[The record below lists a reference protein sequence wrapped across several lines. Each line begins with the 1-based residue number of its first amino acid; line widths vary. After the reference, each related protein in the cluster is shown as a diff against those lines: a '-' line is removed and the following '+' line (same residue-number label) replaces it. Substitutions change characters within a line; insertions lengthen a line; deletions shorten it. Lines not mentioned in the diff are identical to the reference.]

1 MNTREDRFVQ
11 HLIALNEKK
20 DRGPM
25 ATLRHSLAFEPGQYV
40 KALPLVEPFVVKDW
54 HAQDSRRLALYAV
67 AGLYAKHPQQRDG
80 KSLSAAF
87 GEFQR
92 DRRNEGRSNSLERRF
107 IALLEADE
115 SAVLDHLRQVIALL
129 SSTDAGLDYHQLLL
143 DLTTW
148 MNPLSPYLDKVK
160 QRWAR
165 DFYIASQPSNEATTT
180 N

>member
-11 HLIALNEKK
+11 HLIELNGKK

-25 ATLRHSLAFEPGQYV
+25 AMLRHSLAFEPGQYM
-40 KALPLVEPFVVKDW
+40 KALPLVEPFVAKDW

-67 AGLYAKHPQQRDG
+67 AGLYAKHPKHQEG

-115 SAVLDHLRQVIALL
+115 SAVIDHLRQVIALL
-129 SSTDAGLDYHQLLL
+129 ASTDAGLDYHQLLR
-143 DLTTW
+143 DLTIW
-148 MNPLSPYLDKVK
+148 MNPAASNLDKIK

-165 DFYIASQPSNEATTT
+165 DFYVASLPSDEATTT

>member
-1 MNTREDRFVQ
+1 MNTREDRFI
-11 HLIALNEKK
+11 HYLIELSAKK
-20 DRGPM
+20 DRGPL
-25 ATLRHSLAFEPGQYV
+25 AVLRHSLAFDPGMYL
-40 KALPLVEPFVVKDW
+40 KALPLVEPFVAKEW

-67 AGLYAKHPQQRDG
+67 AGLYAKHPKQHDG
-80 KSLSAAF
+80 KTLSAAF

-115 SAVLDHLRQVIALL
+115 GSVLEHLRQVIALL
-129 SSTDAGLDYHQLLL
+129 ASADAGLDYRQLLR

-148 MNPLSPYLDKVK
+148 LSPMSHHLDKTK
-160 QRWAR
+160 QRWAH
-165 DFYIASQPSNEATTT
+165 DFYVASLPSDEAMT

>member
-1 MNTREDRFVQ
+1 MSNREDRFVQ
-11 HLIALNEKK
+11 FLSDLGKKK
-20 DRGPM
+20 DRGPL
-25 ATLRHSLAFEPGQYV
+25 ATLRHSLAFEPGQYL
-40 KALPLVEPFVVKDW
+40 KALPLVEPFVAKEW

-67 AGLYAKHPQQRDG
+67 AGLYAKHPKHQEG
-80 KSLSAAF
+80 KALSAAF

-107 IALLEADE
+107 IALLEADD

-129 SSTDAGLDYHQLLL
+129 ASADMGLDYRQLLH
-143 DLTTW
+143 DLITW
-148 MNPLSPYLDKVK
+148 LNPLSPNLEKIK

-165 DFYIASQPSNEATTT
+165 DFYSASLSSDEETTT